1 MEHPRQDLAGVVSSI
16 ASKYIRRITIGFED
30 PVIDKQL
37 RSMIKSKTWED
48 FDEAIARLAEK
59 TSDNGRRLQFE
70 LHVCGDPSAKLF
82 DLVFPRLIESGNF
95 KVAKVSYVWKGSIL
109 CYISWSE

>member
-1 MEHPRQDLAGVVSSI
+1 MGNPGQDLAGVVSSI

-30 PVIDKQL
+30 PVTDKQL
-37 RSMIKSKTWED
+37 RSMVKSKTWEY

-82 DLVFPRLIESGNF
+82 DLVFPRFMESGNF
-95 KVAKVSYVWKGSIL
+95 KVVKVSRLWEGSIL
-109 CYISWSE
+109 YSISSSK